1 MYRKLIQKKALSFH
15 EYGETWP
22 VDHSGY
28 FVLATARGCVSWED
42 QIGENNPKLAQ
53 KMEWQHPEVKLSH

>member
-1 MYRKLIQKKALSFH
+1 MYRKLIQIKVLSFH
-15 EYGETWP
+15 GYRETWP
-22 VDHSGY
+22 VDHSGC

-53 KMEWQHPEVKLSH
+53 KMEWQLPEAK